1 MFLQDESQM
10 DLARA
15 VYGTGCSLRVFE
27 NKLWIDSFAKL
38 RPAFK
43 LPNRD
48 MLSNSLLER
57 VYNETSTTVK
67 ELVGTA
73 LSVASL
79 CDGWNNIRN
88 DGIINFVVTVP
99 QPIFWTSIEIGAES
113 HTGEY
118 MANIVKKIIC
128 DVGPMKVLGVCTD
141 NAANMKKAWQLIVT
155 EFPHIYPYGC
165 LAHTLN
171 LIFTDASNLKSIA
184 DSQRNC
190 TMVVKG
196 IKNSQILSALLKQ
209 HQQKSGQIIQQ
220 SLKLPVT
227 TRWASIIHCM
237 ESLHNNRLALRGLA
251 IDDEAKSLAKPI
263 QNLLLS
269 EVFWDKV
276 DGFIKLL
283 KPIAIAIA
291 AVEGDKLSLSIIAK
305 TFSDLEKSFQDNI
318 LCSPILKNE
327 ENAMMEIIAKR
338 RKFHIRNIHLA
349 ANLVDPC
356 YKGCHISGDE
366 MIDAIETLHKLGKMD
381 SSIKECDDKI
391 LGEIAD
397 YRSNEEYVIKGIYN
411 MREMKHLLRLTVKD
425 TFGNGNLPPSN
436 SRRFYPNTATIRS
449 HIVKIEDKL
458 Q

>member
-1 MFLQDESQM
+1 MKKKEKICLSSAILQIPIESFFRTPSCCGNQSRSTTPKFGDCKPNKTNSDKPPFKQLHSSTRVPFTPQKNKIASYIFSDKKTNEQIDESQM

-27 NKLWIDSFAKL
+27 NKLWIDSFVKL

-48 MLSNSLLER
+48 LLSNSLLER
-57 VYNETSTTVK
+57 VYNETSITLK
-67 ELVGTA
+67 NLNE
-73 LSVASL
+73 
-79 CDGWNNIRN
+79 
-88 DGIINFVVTVP
+88 GIINFVVTVP
-99 QPIFWTSIEIGAES
+99 QPIFWTSIETGAES

-155 EFPHIYPYGC
+155 EFPHIYLYGC

-227 TRWASIIHCM
+227 TRWASIIHCIK
-237 ESLHNNRLALRGLA
+237 SLHNIRLALRGLA

-276 DGFIKLL
+276 DRFIKLL

-291 AVEGDKLSLSIIAK
+291 AVEGDKLSLSIVAQ
-305 TFSDLEKSFQDNI
+305 TFSDLKSLF
-318 LCSPILKNE
+318 
-327 ENAMMEIIAKR
+327 R
-338 RKFHIRNIHLA
+338 T
-349 ANLVDPC
+349 
-356 YKGCHISGDE
+356 ISF
-366 MIDAIETLHKLGKMD
+366 A
-381 SSIKECDDKI
+381 
-391 LGEIAD
+391 
-397 YRSNEEYVIKGIYN
+397 VQ
-411 MREMKHLLRLTVKD
+411 
-425 TFGNGNLPPSN
+425 F
-436 SRRFYPNTATIRS
+436 
-449 HIVKIEDKL
+449 
-458 Q
+458 